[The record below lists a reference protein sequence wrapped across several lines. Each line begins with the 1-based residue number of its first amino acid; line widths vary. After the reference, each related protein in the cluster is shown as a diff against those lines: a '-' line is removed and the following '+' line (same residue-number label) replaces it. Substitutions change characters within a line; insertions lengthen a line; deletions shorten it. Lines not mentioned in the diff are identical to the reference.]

1 MSTLLCIAEWCYD
14 SMHIRRRFLPSSRQT
29 EYLTEQQMD
38 YRSWA
43 SRMARAFCKGEVTF
57 GAFIDEF
64 YDPRDPKVP
73 KLVDWI
79 ENELRR

>member
-1 MSTLLCIAEWCYD
+1 
-14 SMHIRRRFLPSSRQT
+14 
-29 EYLTEQQMD
+29 
-38 YRSWA
+38 
-43 SRMARAFCKGEVTF
+43 MARAFCKGEVTF

-79 ENELRR
+79 ENEPRRGNFFGVCDQVYYFYQSRLDQLIEELEGG